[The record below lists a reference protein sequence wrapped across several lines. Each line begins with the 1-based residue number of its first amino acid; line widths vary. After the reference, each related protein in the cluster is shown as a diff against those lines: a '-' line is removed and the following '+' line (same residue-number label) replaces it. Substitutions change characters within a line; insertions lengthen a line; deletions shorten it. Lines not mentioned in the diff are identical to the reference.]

1 MSFNKDT
8 FCMMTH
14 QGFFVQPDRK
24 VKPCCIFDDFDKPV
38 IFDENKTFD
47 EMYNSSQFIDLR
59 QKMDNG
65 IPHKGCHACFS
76 GKSNMRTGL
85 NSFLF
90 NNDYDK
96 LKDLIQPDKISTE
109 IFYLDLRLSNLC
121 NFKCRM
127 CNDVYSSTWA
137 TELQALKL
145 PTSTNNISNNNSN
158 NYLNVLKN
166 KIKNLKYLYLGGG
179 EPFLM
184 KETFQLLDLISDN
197 HKSKISLALNTNL
210 SNLYYKGRDI
220 LEILGKFEKVYF
232 NVSCDGI
239 NEIGEYQRTG
249 FETKKFNKNVKE
261 VIARKKFYPQFDLRF
276 TYALGAINIFHIIDF
291 LKYIK
296 SEFKMSEKNI
306 GVEFIEWPWYYNIGN
321 ASPKFKSKVEDYI
334 NNLKIDKNS
343 ELFNRL
349 TTYKD
354 FIKRDFNPTIKKYD
368 FDFVKTIDEY
378 RKSYLKNIAPWVQTE
393 ILDFNHNTFTLKKL

>member
-24 VKPCCIFDDFDKPV
+24 VKPCCIFTDFDEPV
-38 IFDENKTFD
+38 IFDESKTFD
-47 EMYNSSQFIDLR
+47 EMYNSPQFIDLR

-65 IPHKGCHACFS
+65 IPHKGCDACFS
-76 GKSNMRTGL
+76 GKSDMRVGL

-90 NNDYDK
+90 DNDYDK
-96 LKDLIQPDKISTE
+96 LKNLIQPDKVSTE

-127 CNDVYSSTWA
+127 CNDVYSSSWA
-137 TELQALKL
+137 TELQELKL
-145 PTSTNNISNNNSN
+145 PTTTDNTSINNSD
-158 NYLNVLKN
+158 NYLNVFKD

-184 KETFQLLDLISDN
+184 KETFQLLDLITDD

-232 NVSCDGI
+232 NVSCDGV
-239 NEIGEYQRTG
+239 NEVGEYQRTG
-249 FETKKFNKNVKE
+249 FRTNTFNQNVKK
-261 VIARKKFYPQFDLRF
+261 VIERKKLYPQFDLRF
-276 TYALGAINIFHIIDF
+276 TYALGAINIFHINDF
-291 LKYIK
+291 LNYIK
-296 SEFKMSEKNI
+296 EEFGMSESNV
-306 GVEFIEWPWYYNIGN
+306 GVEFIEWPWYYNVGN
-321 ASPKFKSKVEDYI
+321 ASPKFKSNVKDYI
-334 NNLKIDKNS
+334 TNLKIDKKS
-343 ELFNRL
+343 DLYDRL
-349 TTYKD
+349 YTYLD
-354 FIKRDFNPTIKKYD
+354 FIKREFHPTVKNYD
-368 FDFVKTIDEY
+368 FKFVKTIDQH
-378 RKSYLKNIAPWVQTE
+378 RKSYLENIAPWVQTE
-393 ILDFNHNTFTLKKL
+393 ILDYNHKKVLKI